1 MWTTNTNTHNRDFRV
16 GDWTLRSD
24 TLCVVATSGPKTVV
38 AKLGCGPTVLEPG
51 VVIEYEAH
59 HRGSKICRRLSVA
72 APLSVRITRGRG

>member
-24 TLCVVATSGPKTVV
+24 MLCVVATNRHQTVV
-38 AKLGCGPTVLEPG
+38 AKLGCGPVGLEPG
-51 VVIEYEAH
+51 VVIEYEAR
-59 HRGSKICRRLSVA
+59 HRGAKICRRLSVD